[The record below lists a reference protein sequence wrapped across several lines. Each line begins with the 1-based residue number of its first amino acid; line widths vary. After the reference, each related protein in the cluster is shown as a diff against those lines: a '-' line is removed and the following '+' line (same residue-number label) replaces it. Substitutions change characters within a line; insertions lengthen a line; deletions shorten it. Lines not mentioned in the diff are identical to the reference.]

1 MIILNADG
9 SILVAGKRHTV
20 RFEDIISLK
29 VIRLIAKMTGTYVAE
44 PHWEIFATN
53 LVK

>member
-20 RFEDIISLK
+20 RFEDIITLASDIVK
-29 VIRLIAKMTGTYVAE
+29 V
-44 PHWEIFATN
+44 N
-53 LVK
+53 